1 MERGKWS
8 GGYLNSFS
16 LSTAS
21 LKEATN
27 GLEKAVALLRS
38 WVQIPPGPFLSVRG
52 LRYCFELVLGSC
64 RTKSFKMPDEAD
76 KTRSWDI

>member
-38 WVQIPPGPFLSVRG
+38 WVQLPPGPFLTMREIQ
-52 LRYCFELVLGSC
+52 Y
-64 RTKSFKMPDEAD
+64 
-76 KTRSWDI
+76 